1 MSEIEEVRAAWGWIA
16 RWITANVP
24 STAQALRG
32 PATDE
37 DIAGL
42 RDALGFE
49 VPDVLEAL
57 LPTNNGS
64 GAKDTT
70 QTLPNGRVVPVNHV
84 DSVIFPFGKVL
95 LGCEEIVEAR
105 AQLLDVAQEA
115 EGYWEPHLI
124 PVIWDFERAYYGY
137 AVDASGSSGFRVL
150 HYAEVSPNETDP
162 TTSLGELLRS
172 FADGMDRGNWDVH
185 RPQVENGSLRWR
197 EE

>member
-1 MSEIEEVRAAWGWIA
+1 MRAAWGRIA
-16 RWITANVP
+16 RWITANAP

-57 LPTNNGS
+57 LRTNNGS

-105 AQLLDVAQEA
+105 AQMLDIAQDA

-150 HYAEVSPNETDP
+150 HYAEVSPNETDHDFP
-162 TTSLGELLRS
+162 GRAVLRS
-172 FADGMDRGNWDVH
+172 FADGMDRGNWDVQ

>member
-1 MSEIEEVRAAWGWIA
+1 MSENEEVQTAWRRIA
-16 RWITANVP
+16 RWITANAP

-57 LPTNNGS
+57 LRANNGS

-70 QTLPNGRVVPVNHV
+70 QTLPNGRVVPVRHL
-84 DSVIFPFGKVL
+84 DSAIFPFGKVL

-105 AQLLDVAQEA
+105 AQMLDMAQEA

-137 AVDASGSSGFRVL
+137 ALDASGSSGFRVL
-150 HYAEVSPNETDP
+150 HYAEVTPRETDP
-162 TTSLGELLRS
+162 TTSLGELLTS
-172 FADGMDRGNWDVH
+172 FADGMDRGNWDVQ
-185 RPQVENGSLRWR
+185 RPRVVNGSLRWH

>member
-1 MSEIEEVRAAWGWIA
+1 MSENEEVRAAWRRIA
-16 RWITANVP
+16 RWITANAP

-57 LPTNNGS
+57 LRANNGS

-105 AQLLDVAQEA
+105 AQMLDMAQDA

-137 AVDASGSSGFRVL
+137 ALDASESSGFRVL
-150 HYAEVSPNETDP
+150 EYAEVSPNETDP
-162 TTSLGELLRS
+162 TTSLGELLTS
-172 FADGMDRGNWDVH
+172 FADGMDRGNWDVQ
-185 RPQVENGSLRWR
+185 RPRVVNGSLRWH

>member
-1 MSEIEEVRAAWGWIA
+1 MSESEEVQTAWRRIA
-16 RWITANVP
+16 RWITANAP
-24 STAQALRG
+24 STADALRG

-57 LPTNNGS
+57 LRANNGS

-95 LGCEEIVEAR
+95 LGCEEIVETR
-105 AQLLDVAQEA
+105 AQMLDMAQEA

-137 AVDASGSSGFRVL
+137 ALDTSGSSGFRVL
-150 HYAEVSPNETDP
+150 EYAEVSPNETDP
-162 TTSLGELLRS
+162 TTSLSELLTS
-172 FADGMDRGNWDVH
+172 FADGMDRGNWDVQ
-185 RPQVENGSLRWR
+185 RPRVVNGSLRWH

>member
-1 MSEIEEVRAAWGWIA
+1 MSENEEVQTAWRRIA
-16 RWITANVP
+16 RWITANAP
-24 STAQALRG
+24 YTAQALRG

-57 LPTNNGS
+57 LRANNGS

-70 QTLPNGRVVPVNHV
+70 LTLPNGRVVPVRHL
-84 DSVIFPFGKVL
+84 DSAIFPFGKVL

-105 AQLLDVAQEA
+105 AQMLDMAQEA

-137 AVDASGSSGFRVL
+137 ALDASGSSGFRVL
-150 HYAEVSPNETDP
+150 HYAEVSPRETDP
-162 TTSLGELLRS
+162 TTSLGELLTS
-172 FADGMDRGNWDVH
+172 FADGMDRGNWDVQ
-185 RPQVENGSLRWR
+185 RPRVVNGSLRWH

>member
-1 MSEIEEVRAAWGWIA
+1 MSENEEVQTAWRRIA
-16 RWITANVP
+16 RWITANAP

-57 LPTNNGS
+57 LRANNGS

-105 AQLLDVAQEA
+105 AQMLDMAQEA

-137 AVDASGSSGFRVL
+137 ALDASGSSGFRVL
-150 HYAEVSPNETDP
+150 HYAEVSPRETDP
-162 TTSLGELLRS
+162 TTSLGELLTS
-172 FADGMDRGNWDVH
+172 FADGMDRGNWDVQ
-185 RPQVENGSLRWR
+185 RPRVVNGSLRWH

>member
-1 MSEIEEVRAAWGWIA
+1 VSEIEEVQAPWGRIA
-16 RWITANVP
+16 RWLTANAP
-24 STAQALRG
+24 STAEALRG

-57 LPTNNGS
+57 LRTNNGS

-84 DSVIFPFGKVL
+84 DSAIFPFSKVL
-95 LGCEEIVEAR
+95 LGCEEIIATRAR
-105 AQLLDVAQEA
+105 LLDMAQEA
-115 EGYWEPHLI
+115 EGYWQPHLI
-124 PVIWDFERAYYGY
+124 PVVWDFEGAYYGY
-137 AVDASGSSGFRVL
+137 ALDASGSSGFRVL
-150 HYAEVSPNETDP
+150 RYAEVSPNETDP
-162 TTSLGELLRS
+162 TTSLGKLLRS
-172 FADGMDRGNWDVH
+172 FADGMDRGNWDVL
-185 RPQVENGSLRWR
+185 RPRVVNGSLRWR